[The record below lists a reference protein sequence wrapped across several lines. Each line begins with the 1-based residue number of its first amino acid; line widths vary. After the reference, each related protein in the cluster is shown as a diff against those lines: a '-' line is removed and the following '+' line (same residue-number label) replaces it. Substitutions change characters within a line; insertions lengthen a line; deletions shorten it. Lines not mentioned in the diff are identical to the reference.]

1 MDLKA
6 AINLVANI
14 KASIVCCLVFVR
26 AFSFIKLLL
35 CKRYFYDLLTF
46 LQEKLST
53 GAEKVERKSH
63 YGNKGLKDAITELLK
78 KADEAQRFMA
88 KSGKEEIK
96 KVAESFVNDLSGL
109 VDQYAHHVIEE
120 VSKIV

>member
-1 MDLKA
+1 
-6 AINLVANI
+6 
-14 KASIVCCLVFVR
+14 
-26 AFSFIKLLL
+26 
-35 CKRYFYDLLTF
+35 
-46 LQEKLST
+46 
-53 GAEKVERKSH
+53 
-63 YGNKGLKDAITELLK
+63 LK